1 MSRQPY
7 LKVVPQPKGAEIDVG
22 TRSIGKR
29 PELEALVGNCLMAWP
44 HVEAEM
50 ALLLGQ
56 LLGAENVAALAVFQA
71 LRQSRTQRDLIL
83 EAAKVVLNETD
94 QELLSATLSAHKG
107 IEAERNA
114 LTHGHFGTSSKVV
127 DGLLWMNTSDYVAIR
142 SSMVLVPIPTW
153 DDEKHLK
160 LLSTI
165 SVYKADDLKTI
176 FADMKEIA
184 NIWNNLVAYLRPP
197 FDSRIRADRYR
208 ELCDR
213 PHIARE
219 LDKLRQKNSSST
231 RSQ

>member
-1 MSRQPY
+1 MPRQPY
-7 LKVVPQPKGAEIDVG
+7 LKVVAQPKGAEIDVG

-56 LLGAENVAALAVFQA
+56 LLGAENAAALAVFQA
-71 LRQSRTQRDLIL
+71 LRQSRTQRDLIS
-83 EAAKVVLNETD
+83 EAGKVALNETD
-94 QELLSATLSAHKG
+94 QKLLSAALNVHKG

-114 LTHGHFGTSSKVV
+114 LTHGHFGISSKVT
-127 DGLLWMNTSDYVAIR
+127 DGVLWMNTNDYVAIR
-142 SSMVLVPIPTW
+142 ASMTLIPVPTW

-165 SVYKADDLKTI
+165 FIYKADDLKAT
-176 FADMKEIA
+176 FADMKEMA
-184 NIWNNLVAYLRPP
+184 HIWNNFVAYLRPP
-197 FDSRIRADRYR
+197 SDAKIRSDRYR
-208 ELCDR
+208 ELCNR

-219 LDKLRQKNSSST
+219 LVKVQQRNKP
-231 RSQ
+231 